1 MTSERSKEDP
11 ENPRA
16 ILTTDLFAKAY
27 TTMGESQ
34 AALTDVKDLLKDTNK
49 RLRNINKRLNNLET
63 SVKWI
68 KWILMF
74 GTPILISVILRL
86 LMG

>member
-1 MTSERSKEDP
+1 MTSEKPREDP
-11 ENPRA
+11 ESSRI
-16 ILTTDLFAKAY
+16 ILTTDMFAKAY
-27 TTMGESQ
+27 TTMGESK

-49 RLRNINKRLNNLET
+49 RLRNINKRLNNLES

-68 KWILMF
+68 KWILML
-74 GTPILISVILRL
+74 GTPTLISVILRL